1 MCKVAA
7 ETEMAAAEDDAP
19 AAAAASADD
28 DNDDAYDAAAAN
40 TQTGKGGREEDAEAI
55 DEAIDVTSPAG
66 DNSGDEGARIDNNIP
81 INKKSCDVIENL
93 DIGEDDHPEDYF
105 DNDDGFEEFKKD
117 KPLGVQQ
124 AVVKVITERLAEEV
138 REANKSADTW
148 LLKHLKENDW
158 WIRKEHARKFAK
170 RLGLK
175 AAHHAYH
182 RDIYVF
188 LPDVKYGK
196 EFTPCCPN
204 CKTNKS
210 VGNNGFRENHFGRL
224 IVGMQETYYTVSRR
238 YRCYDCEQ
246 LSSPSSSLKLA
257 HQHQKMP
264 TIDTP
269 DAVLFCVV
277 VELLSIRSFKNR

>member
-1 MCKVAA
+1 
-7 ETEMAAAEDDAP
+7 MAAAEDDAP

-40 TQTGKGGREEDAEAI
+40 TQTGKGGREQDAEAI

-66 DNSGDEGARIDNNIP
+66 DNNGDEGARIDNNIP

-93 DIGEDDHPEDYF
+93 DKGEDDHPEDYF

-158 WIRKEHARKFAK
+158 WIRNEHARKFAK

-175 AAHHAYH
+175 AAHHAYY

-224 IVGMQETYYTVSRR
+224 IV
-238 YRCYDCEQ
+238 
-246 LSSPSSSLKLA
+246 SLLV
-257 HQHQKMP
+257 QR
-264 TIDTP
+264 DGGSG
-269 DAVLFCVV
+269 DVV
-277 VELLSIRSFKNR
+277 P

>member
-28 DNDDAYDAAAAN
+28 DNDDADDAAAAN
-40 TQTGKGGREEDAEAI
+40 TQTVYKGGREEDAEAI
-55 DEAIDVTSPAG
+55 DEAIDVTSTAG
-66 DNSGDEGARIDNNIP
+66 DNNGDEGARIDNNIP

-105 DNDDGFEEFKKD
+105 YNDDGFEEFKMD

-175 AAHHAYH
+175 AAHYAYY

-224 IVGMQETYYTVSRR
+224 IV
-238 YRCYDCEQ
+238 
-246 LSSPSSSLKLA
+246 SLLV
-257 HQHQKMP
+257 QR
-264 TIDTP
+264 DGGSG
-269 DAVLFCVV
+269 DVV
-277 VELLSIRSFKNR
+277 P

>member
-1 MCKVAA
+1 M
-7 ETEMAAAEDDAP
+7 
-19 AAAAASADD
+19 
-28 DNDDAYDAAAAN
+28 
-40 TQTGKGGREEDAEAI
+40 
-55 DEAIDVTSPAG
+55 
-66 DNSGDEGARIDNNIP
+66 
-81 INKKSCDVIENL
+81 
-93 DIGEDDHPEDYF
+93 
-105 DNDDGFEEFKKD
+105 
-117 KPLGVQQ
+117 QQ

-246 LSSPSSSLKLA
+246 KI
-257 HQHQKMP
+257 K
-264 TIDTP
+264 TYV
-269 DAVLFCVV
+269 VLLVH
-277 VELLSIRSFKNR
+277 